1 MSLSVEFLAGADAEL
16 QEIFN
21 RFQDY
26 RDGFAVEFL
35 TVVDAYLARLP

>member
-1 MSLSVEFLAGADAEL
+1 MSLSVEFLSGADAEL

-26 RDGFAVEFL
+26 RDGFGVEFL